1 MVFLGELPISHGD
14 RKVHGRVG
22 YASQQ
27 AWIFSGTVKE
37 NIVFGQE
44 FDKDRYL
51 EVIEACALQKV
62 GNCMNFIVLSFHV
75 VSLLTISSPSE
86 SLSHKLNR
94 SFPSQSK
101 CFSNG
106 SSCLFHTVACK
117 ASIFLAHLF
126 LNL

>member
-1 MVFLGELPISHGD
+1 MVFLGELPISDGD

-62 GNCMNFIVLSFHV
+62 AIVVLSFHV
-75 VSLLTISSPSE
+75 VSLLMISSPHE
-86 SLSHKLNR
+86 TSLSQIKPL
-94 SFPSQSK
+94 FLSQS
-101 CFSNG
+101 
-106 SSCLFHTVACK
+106 
-117 ASIFLAHLF
+117 
-126 LNL
+126 